1 MIDFEFIS
9 PTKIYF
15 GHQKEQKV
23 GVAAKEFGFRK
34 TLIVYGSRHAL
45 SSGLIDLAREKLGDE
60 GIETFLLS
68 GVRANPT
75 ITKVKEGLAIARKEG
90 IDSIL
95 CIGGGSVIDT
105 GKSIA
110 ANFFYEGDPFD
121 FNLKKAAVSKA
132 LPIGVILTIA
142 SAGSEM
148 SNSCVI
154 QDDERMIKQGFN
166 SDLVRPAFAI
176 MNPELTFSVPT
187 YMAAAG
193 VSDIIMHSLE
203 RYLILGDGNE
213 LCDDWALDLIAKTMQ
228 YGPKSL
234 QNPTDYEAKSAIML
248 QGALSHNGLT
258 HLGKEFGFTVHPVE
272 HALSGYKPDIIHGAG
287 VALLYPA
294 IAQIGLRREPKKY
307 AELTRRLFK
316 IGLENEKE
324 TAIIGAAKMKEF
336 FSSIGMPSSFADVAP
351 AFMVCFALVF
361 FFDSFFIA
369 FSSMSAK
376 VICLALSGNVWRR
389 LRKI

>member
-1 MIDFEFIS
+1 MIDFEFVS

-23 GVAAKEFGFRK
+23 GIASKEFGFSK
-34 TLIVYGSRHAL
+34 TLVVYGSSHAEK
-45 SSGLIDLAREKLGDE
+45 SGLIGLAKERLEAE
-60 GIETFLLS
+60 GVQCFFLS

-75 ITKVKEGLAIARKEG
+75 IEKVKEGLAIAKKEG

-95 CIGGGSVIDT
+95 CIGGGSTIDT

-110 ANFFYEGDPFD
+110 ANFYYEGDPFD
-121 FNLKKAAVSKA
+121 FNLKKASPKKA

-154 QDDERMIKQGFN
+154 QDDRQKIKQGFN
-166 SDLVRPAFAI
+166 SDLIRPAFAI
-176 MNPELTFSVPT
+176 LNPELTFSVPT

-203 RYLILGDGNE
+203 RYLIWGDGNE
-213 LCDDWALDLIAKTMQ
+213 LCDDWALDLIAKTMH
-228 YGPKSL
+228 YGPKTL
-234 QNPTDYEAKSAIML
+234 QNPNDYDAKSAIML

-294 IAQIGLRREPKKY
+294 VARVCLEKEPRKY
-307 AELTRRLFK
+307 AELARRLFK
-316 IGLENEKE
+316 IGVENEKE
-324 TAIIGAAKMKEF
+324 TAIIGTSKMKEF
-336 FSSIGMPSSFADVAP
+336 FSSIGMPSCFKDVGLGKEDIP
-351 AFMVCFALVF
+351 ALVN
-361 FFDSFFIA
+361 
-369 FSSMSAK
+369 
-376 VICLALSGNVWRR
+376 LASGNGTRVIGRYPQSLDQHDLER
-389 LRKI
+389 VFLSLCE

>member
-1 MIDFEFIS
+1 MIDFEFVS

-23 GVAAKEFGFRK
+23 GMAAKEFGFRK
-34 TLIVYGSRHAL
+34 TLVIYGSHHAVA
-45 SSGLIDLAREKLGDE
+45 SGLIDLVKEKLGEE
-60 GIETFLLS
+60 GIECFFLS

-75 ITKVKEGLAIARKEG
+75 ITKVKEGLALAKKEG

-95 CIGGGSVIDT
+95 CVGGGSTIDT

-121 FNLKKAAVSKA
+121 FNLKKASVTKA

-154 QDDERMIKQGFN
+154 QDDEKKIKQGFN
-166 SDLVRPAFAI
+166 SDLIRPRFAI
-176 MNPELTFSVPT
+176 LNPELTFSVPS

-193 VSDIIMHSLE
+193 ISDIIMHSLE

-213 LCDDWALDLIAKTMQ
+213 ICDDWALDLIAKTMQ

-234 QNPTDYEAKSAIML
+234 QNPNDYDAKAAIML

-258 HLGKEFGFTVHPVE
+258 HIGKEFGFTVHPVE

-294 IAQIGLRREPKKY
+294 VALHCLKREPKKY
-307 AELTRRLFK
+307 AALTRRLFNM
-316 IGLENEKE
+316 GLENEKE

-336 FSSIGMPSSFADVAP
+336 FSSIGMPSTFAEVGLGKEDIP
-351 AFMVCFALVF
+351 ALV
-361 FFDSFFIA
+361 A
-369 FSSMSAK
+369 
-376 VICLALSGNVWRR
+376 LASGNGTRVIGRYPQS
-389 LRKI
+389 LDQHDLEEIFLSLC

>member
-1 MIDFEFIS
+1 MIDFEFVS
-9 PTKIYF
+9 PTKIFF
-15 GHQKEQKV
+15 GHEKEKKV
-23 GVAAKEFGFRK
+23 GKAAKEFGFSK
-34 TLIVYGSRHAL
+34 TLVIYGSTHAEK
-45 SSGLIDLAREKLGDE
+45 SGLIGLVKEKLGE
-60 GIETFLLS
+60 ENIELFFLS
-68 GVRANPT
+68 GIRANPT
-75 ITKVKEGLAIARKEG
+75 INKVKEGLEIARKNN

-95 CIGGGSVIDT
+95 CVGGGSVIDT

-110 ANFFYEGDPFD
+110 ANFYYEGDPFD
-121 FNLKKAAVSKA
+121 FNLKKAVPTKA

-148 SNSCVI
+148 SNSCVV
-154 QDDERMIKQGFN
+154 QDDETMVKQGFN
-166 SDLVRPAFAI
+166 SDVIRPRFAI

-234 QNPTDYEAKSAIML
+234 QNPNDYDAKAAIML
-248 QGALSHNGLT
+248 QGSLSHNGLT

-294 IAQIGLRREPKKY
+294 CATVALEREPAKY

-316 IGLENEKE
+316 IGVENERE
-324 TAIIGAAKMKEF
+324 TAIIGTSKMKEF
-336 FSSIGMPSSFADVAP
+336 FSSIGMPSTFKDVGLGKEDIP
-351 AFMVCFALVF
+351 ALV
-361 FFDSFFIA
+361 
-369 FSSMSAK
+369 K
-376 VICLALSGNVWRR
+376 LASGNGTRVIGRYPQSLDQHDLER
-389 LRKI
+389 VFLSLC